1 MMLIAFSLLKCF
13 TIKPS
18 VLLGIKVK
26 ISDGIFEIVD
36 IARSVDGIEA
46 PVGTGAVKFNYAVQM
61 SIQMGLLFF
70 IEATR

>member
-1 MMLIAFSLLKCF
+1 M
-13 TIKPS
+13 
-18 VLLGIKVK
+18 VLRIKVK

-36 IARSVDGIEA
+36 PARSGDGIEA

>member
-1 MMLIAFSLLKCF
+1 MMLMAFSLIKCF
-13 TIKPS
+13 TLKS
-18 VLLGIKVK
+18 LVVLGIKVK

-36 IARSVDGIEA
+36 PARSGGAIEA
-46 PVGTGAVKFNYAVQM
+46 TVGTGAVKFNYAVQM

>member
-1 MMLIAFSLLKCF
+1 M
-13 TIKPS
+13 
-18 VLLGIKVK
+18 VLGIKVK

-36 IARSVDGIEA
+36 PAGSGDGIET